1 MGRGKAKVL
10 PSTQF
15 PRHWVDN
22 EINIKFTVQPYVTAL
37 YMAGTK
43 INTNQSVAHS
53 NLSYSQLGKL
63 IKQLQ
68 NDEAVTGLVLSD
80 LGDYLS
86 ESDLE
91 LINS

>member
-15 PRHWVDN
+15 PRHWVDK
-22 EINIKFTVQPYVTAL
+22 EVGVKFTVQPYVVGL
-37 YMAGTK
+37 YIAATK
-43 INTNQSVAHS
+43 INTNSTPMQGTID
-53 NLSYSQLGKL
+53 YSDLRKFIKKL
-63 IKQLQ
+63 QK
-68 NDEAVTGLVLSD
+68 DEKVTDLVLSD

-86 ESDLE
+86 TSDLE